1 MMKEALNHRDGM
13 ALLDILQPCFT
24 FNHQNTFKWYRER
37 VRPVDPAHDPFDRE
51 AAFRLAMK
59 FGDEIPVGVIY
70 RSKRKSFE
78 SQLEALKDS
87 TLVSRCSTAG

>member
-1 MMKEALNHRDGM
+1 
-13 ALLDILQPCFT
+13 
-24 FNHQNTFKWYRER
+24 
-37 VRPVDPAHDPFDRE
+37 VRPVDPSHDPFDRE

-78 SQLEALKDS
+78 SQLEVLKKGP
-87 TLVSRCSTAG
+87 LVSQGFTAG